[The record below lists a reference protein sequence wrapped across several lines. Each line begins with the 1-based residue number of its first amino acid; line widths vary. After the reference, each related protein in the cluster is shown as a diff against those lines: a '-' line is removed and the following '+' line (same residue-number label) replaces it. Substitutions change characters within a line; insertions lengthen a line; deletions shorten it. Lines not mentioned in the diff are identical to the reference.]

1 MMTEFESVWDAIE
14 DTPEQA
20 AKMRLRSALMRQVSD
35 TVNSWDIAQTDAAKR
50 LGITQPRLNDLL
62 RGKIHKFSLDA
73 LVEIAEAAHL
83 HVELSITPEGEAA

>member
-1 MMTEFESVWDAIE
+1 MMTKFESVWDAIE

-35 TVNSWDIAQTDAAKR
+35 VVNGWDVPQVKAAKR
-50 LGITQPRLNDLL
+50 LNITQPRLNDLI

-73 LVEIAEAAHL
+73 LVEIAESAHL
-83 HVELSITPEGEAA
+83 HVELSVTNEGEVA